1 MVTRNQRH
9 VLVPK
14 TGCLLLSSFSFSV
27 LACCLS
33 SITSS
38 LLLDTYDLLLLLFH
52 VSLISFNAFHVSLI
66 SFNFFQITVRAVV
79 RAKCPPEDVIAAC
92 ERHDLNASVYDA
104 KKDADADSGTP
115 SKDAAMSGYETPLS
129 EVCMLPQPR
138 RPCMLPLP

>member
-1 MVTRNQRH
+1 MGGEGLVTRNPRH

-52 VSLISFNAFHVSLI
+52 LLLITFIA
-66 SFNFFQITVRAVV
+66 FQITVRAVV